1 MEPVFCLDSVGRKQY
16 LGILLPILMCELF
29 WSFGENVYTAIYGNI
44 GTMDCAAMTLTLPV
58 QALTIGAL
66 NGLAQAAAILIG
78 KALGSGEDERA
89 YQESKKLMRYGLGGS
104 LLLSAL
110 LLLAGN
116 AYVKIYQVEA
126 PVRVLAYQNLIVFAI
141 ISPIK
146 VQNMI
151 LGGGILRSGGKTK
164 YVMAVDGEH
173 WSSGR
178 R

>member
-1 MEPVFCLDSVGRKQY
+1 
-16 LGILLPILMCELF
+16 
-29 WSFGENVYTAIYGNI
+29 
-44 GTMDCAAMTLTLPV
+44 
-58 QALTIGAL
+58 
-66 NGLAQAAAILIG
+66 
-78 KALGSGEDERA
+78 
-89 YQESKKLMRYGLGGS
+89 MRYGLGGS

-126 PVRVLAYQNLIVFAI
+126 PVRVLAYQFLIVFAI

-164 YVMAVDGEH
+164 YVMVVDGEH

-178 R
+178 RENIKNTYNKYKKY

>member
-1 MEPVFCLDSVGRKQY
+1 
-16 LGILLPILMCELF
+16 MCELF

-44 GTMDCAAMTLTLPV
+44 GTVDCAAMTLTLPV

-126 PVRVLAYQNLIVFAI
+126 PVRVLAYQILIVFAI

-164 YVMAVDGEH
+164 YVMVVDGEH

-178 R
+178 RENIKNTYNKYKKY